1 MIWTYTAIFMITL
14 PLLFV
19 VRQKLIPMMCL
30 IAGDED
36 IKIAGGSFN
45 AVPDADA
52 AELAAREF
60 LRQKQ
65 NGNIDCAHEL
75 GESFAQILWD
85 MAQGVIMDNDQG
97 LTQQEIHHRLL
108 LCSYVVNRV
117 IASFLP
123 NSIVAQTALSRFY
136 AEVESRSNVLHRHVS
151 DTAAFSLY
159 ILNERSGG
167 GDFEIGKIY
176 AKLIGRENDNE
187 SAKQGGEVY
196 DNFYAACKNIIDQV
210 KFYS

>member
-1 MIWTYTAIFMITL
+1 MIWTYTAIFVIAL

-19 VRQKLIPMMCL
+19 ARQKLVPMLCL
-30 IAGDED
+30 VVGDED
-36 IKIAGGSFN
+36 IKIADGNFGV
-45 AVPDADA
+45 APDADA
-52 AELAAREF
+52 ADLAAKEF

-65 NGNIDCAHEL
+65 NGNIDHAHEL

-117 IASFLP
+117 IASFSP

-136 AEVESRSNVLHRHVS
+136 AGVESRSNVLHRHVS

-176 AKLIGRENDNE
+176 AKLIGRENDPE
-187 SAKQGGEVY
+187 SARQGGEVY
-196 DNFYAACKNIIDQV
+196 EQFYSSCKNIVNQV
-210 KFYS
+210 EFCG